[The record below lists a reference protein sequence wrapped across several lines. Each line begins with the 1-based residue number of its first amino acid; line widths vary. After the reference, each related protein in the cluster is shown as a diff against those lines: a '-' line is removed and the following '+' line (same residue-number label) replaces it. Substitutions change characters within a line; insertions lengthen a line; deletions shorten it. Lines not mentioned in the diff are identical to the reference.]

1 MAATKTTA
9 RKATKKHGGGG
20 RWFTHRNL
28 IAMEAMLLMG
38 VIKDVIF
45 ETVRTSSHANW
56 LKVVFVMAATI
67 GLFGGLFFV
76 IEKVTARGVNQ
87 THQALKRLPFAMPTL
102 VVHVALLFLLF
113 WLYARMLKL
122 NVF

>member
-1 MAATKTTA
+1 MAATKTSA
-9 RKATKKHGGGG
+9 RKATKKHGSGG
-20 RWFTHRNL
+20 WFTHRNL

-87 THQALKRLPFAMPTL
+87 THQALKRLPIAMPTL
-102 VVHVALLFLLF
+102 VVHAVLLFLLF

-122 NVF
+122 SVF